1 MYCFLYSKSGWHRG
15 KAVTFVSPD
24 GWGGIDAD
32 TKAIEAL
39 ADMLK
44 KTDKV
49 LDALSQLRL
58 TETLTKVTCSLFAA
72 TDSRLLPLPLQ

>member
-1 MYCFLYSKSGWHRG
+1 MYCFLYSKSGLHRG

-32 TKAIEAL
+32 TKAIGAL

-49 LDALSQLRL
+49 LDAFS
-58 TETLTKVTCSLFAA
+58 
-72 TDSRLLPLPLQ
+72 